1 MIFEVEA
8 PNGTILEI
16 EGESF
21 PSEEELDEIFATYA
35 PKNETTVSPK
45 ENANMKVADPNAST
59 SIIDKVQAGQ
69 MDDPEVVAYMD
80 RIKKEQ
86 EASDKEY
93 ENKKLRQL
101 GYAGAQIGTAL
112 LTAPLGGVGAGLI
125 SGGLLGASR
134 ADASDKKGMDFAKD
148 VATGAIEEG
157 ALNAIAGA
165 KLLKGTTLAGKLIKG
180 ALNTAAKTTA
190 GGVVGG
196 LSAHARGEDELTGSA
211 TGALGIL
218 GGEVLSKTI
227 NGIKSLKQ
235 LFSKSSSNAINSL
248 GGVENVR
255 KALNESIMD
264 NGAVNKDKFIQKAIN
279 GMSEEQ
285 LKNFQTKLKKNPN
298 YIETFENNI
307 ENTLS
312 KVSKDMTKKVSKIN
326 SDIANNI
333 QEDFVKNKLSLTLDQ
348 SEEGVMKYL
357 GFGKNNAG
365 QYVGDESMLK
375 AYSEAT
381 GDFINNIKNYPEFIE
396 TSSEIIGDNPIIKK
410 EIFAKA
416 GLLQKGQDWKNLN
429 NTITPTTFTQNAEDV
444 QNTLMGLV
452 RNSSIDTEQANTMAE
467 IILGN
472 TTDNLSKQKEL
483 IILNQLKLNDV
494 YNNGGTAKDISN
506 LKHHLIENIPENV
519 FKENPNFFNT
529 LKESITEVQD
539 IVSPKFKEL
548 NDVYRQQNSAL
559 NAYKIG
565 NKINTDKL
573 TNVKSIIEQG
583 TPIEKFALE
592 NGISQKYKNAVID
605 RNPKEISEITKHVKN
620 TFGENSSL
628 YKRLTN
634 DVKEEAKFIR
644 NIDKLLEVKAGATSA
659 ESQISQNV
667 IDTIWGISKGM
678 VLGGTRGFANLI
690 QNSSFNPKTQNFL
703 NEMMT
708 NPNFKKLNKVL
719 DKLDPLEMKDVK
731 RAISMVVSYYNQER
745 SVENDNNN

>member
-1 MIFEVEA
+1 MIFEIEA
-8 PNGTILEI
+8 PNGDIFEI
-16 EGESF
+16 EGDKE
-21 PSEEELDEIFATYA
+21 PTEAELNEIYSYIQGQNT
-35 PKNETTVSPK
+35 PNENT
-45 ENANMKVADPNAST
+45 NMKVADPNAST
-59 SIIDKVQAGQ
+59 SIIDKVEAGQ

-134 ADASDKKGMDFAKD
+134 ADASDKEGMDFAKD

-157 ALNAIAGA
+157 VLNAISGA
-165 KLLKGTTLAGKLIKG
+165 KLLKGTTLAGKLIKN

-190 GGVVGG
+190 GAAVGG
-196 LSAHARGEDELTGSA
+196 ISSHVRGEDEAEGALMGS
-211 TGALGIL
+211 LGIL
-218 GGEVLSKTI
+218 GGDALSYATG
-227 NGIKSLKQ
+227 GIKSIIQ
-235 LFSKSSSNAINSL
+235 TFSKSSNAINSL
-248 GGVENVR
+248 GGVQNVKNALKDSITENGV
-255 KALNESIMD
+255 ID
-264 NGAVNKDKFIQKAIN
+264 KDKFLEKAIS

-285 LKNFQTKLKKNPN
+285 LKSFQTKLKRNPN

-348 SEEGVMKYL
+348 SEEGIMKYL

-396 TSSEIIGDNPIIKK
+396 TSSEMIGDNPIIKK
-410 EIFAKA
+410 EIFEKA

-452 RNSSIDTEQANTMAE
+452 EKGSIDTEQANTMAE

-494 YNNGGTAKDISN
+494 YNNGGTAKDLSN

-529 LKESITEVQD
+529 LKESITELQD
-539 IVSPKFKEL
+539 TVSPKFKEL

-559 NAYKIG
+559 NAYKVG
-565 NKINTDKL
+565 SKINTDKL
-573 TNVKSIIEQG
+573 TKVKEIVEQG
-583 TPIEKFALE
+583 TPIERFALE
-592 NGISQKYKNAVID
+592 NGISQKYKNAIID
-605 RNPKEISEITKHVKN
+605 RNPKEISEITKQVKN

-634 DVKEEAKFIR
+634 DVKEEAKFIK

-659 ESQISQNV
+659 ESKISQNV
-667 IDTIWGISKGM
+667 IDAVWGLSKGM
-678 VLGGTRGFANLI
+678 LLGGTRGLTNAI
-690 QNSSFNPKTQNFL
+690 QNYSFNPKTQSFL

-708 NPNFKKLNKVL
+708 NPNFKKLNKIL

-731 RAISMVVSYYNQER
+731 RAISMLTSYYNQER